1 MSYKKINTIVRND
14 DFGNAPLLV
23 AFPQGVPDDTDDM
36 QVIYGQKGEDRKRK
50 QIVSADLNG
59 MKYKGND
66 YQGENAKK
74 FDSCKFAI
82 GVLPE
87 GSKDM
92 MIYRAD
98 HIFVMKPQFAN
109 AAVPIRNT
117 SMSNAERKQSLTEEF
132 GSKKKKRA
140 LKAAQSNTISSENIS
155 GAAAVESS
163 MGNQL
168 DENDAN
174 FALVN
179 AAEEA
184 LEKNRSFLLPQ
195 YNKDAKRPE
204 DAYPVASL
212 INRNLSN
219 HLEEQYK
226 AIFSEIQQTSGINKA
241 KMDISS
247 WVQRLDSEM
256 PSSLV
261 RLSLNNLPSAES
273 TSSDNVKKQYSAP
286 VSKILLLHQML
297 RFYLKINSGYDKIVS
312 REEVVKHF
320 CGSTQIVDYFADSFC
335 VVVFSKG
342 KPALSS
348 SKANT

>member
-1 MSYKKINTIVRND
+1 MSCKEIHAVVRND
-14 DFGNAPLLV
+14 DDGNVPLLV

-36 QVIYGQKGEDRKRK
+36 QVIYGQKGEGRKRK
-50 QIVSADLNG
+50 QMVSVDLNG
-59 MKYKGND
+59 MKYKGRDSGD
-66 YQGENAKK
+66 YSLK
-74 FDSCKFAI
+74 FDNCKFAI

-98 HIFVMKPQFAN
+98 HIFVMKPQFVN
-109 AAVPIRNT
+109 AAIPIRNT

-163 MGNQL
+163 MASQL
-168 DENDAN
+168 DETDAN
-174 FALVN
+174 IALVN

-184 LEKNRSFLLPQ
+184 LEKNRSLLLPK
-195 YNKDAKRPE
+195 YNKNAKRPE
-204 DAYPVASL
+204 DAYPVESL
-212 INRNLSN
+212 INANLSG
-219 HLEEQYK
+219 HLEDRYK
-226 AIFSEIQQTSGINKA
+226 AIFSELLGPDEKA
-241 KMDISS
+241 KVDISS

-261 RLSLNNLPSAES
+261 RLSLTNLPSAES
-273 TSSDNVKKQYSAP
+273 KTSKNVMNQYSTP
-286 VSKILLLHQML
+286 ISRIMLLHHML
-297 RFYLKINSGYDKIVS
+297 RFYLKINSTYDKVVS
-312 REEVVKHF
+312 REEFVKHF
-320 CGSTQIVDYFADSFC
+320 SGSTQIVDYFAGSFC
-335 VVVFSKG
+335 VGVFSKG

>member
-1 MSYKKINTIVRND
+1 MSCKEIRTVVRND
-14 DFGNAPLLV
+14 DDGEVPLLV

-36 QVIYGQKGEDRKRK
+36 QVIYGQKGEGKKRK
-50 QIVSADLNG
+50 QIVSADFNG
-59 MKYKGND
+59 MKFKGSDTGD
-66 YQGENAKK
+66 YSSKLDN
-74 FDSCKFAI
+74 CKFAI

-98 HIFVMKPQFAN
+98 HIFVMKPQFVN
-109 AAVPIRNT
+109 AAIPIRNT

-163 MGNQL
+163 MASQA
-168 DENDAN
+168 EETDAN
-174 FALVN
+174 VALVN

-184 LEKNRSFLLPQ
+184 LEKNRSLLLPK
-195 YNKDAKRPE
+195 YNKSAKRPE
-204 DAYPVASL
+204 DAYPVESL
-212 INRNLSN
+212 INANLSG
-219 HLEEQYK
+219 HLVDSYK
-226 AIFSEIQQTSGINKA
+226 AIFSELSGSNEEGKV
-241 KMDISS
+241 DISS

-261 RLSLNNLPSAES
+261 RLSLTNLPSAES
-273 TSSDNVKKQYSAP
+273 KTSKNVMNQYSTP
-286 VSKILLLHQML
+286 ISRIMLLHHML
-297 RFYLKINSGYDKIVS
+297 RFYLKINFTYDKVVS
-312 REEVVKHF
+312 REDIVKHF
-320 CGSTQIVDYFADSFC
+320 SGSTQIVDYFAGSFC
-335 VVVFSKG
+335 VGVFSKG